1 MGKLETS
8 QPDGAYVPV
17 DAVFSDA
24 PISAEVFGSGL
35 GERLRQ
41 ARIAATLTLDSASA
55 RTRIKRD
62 FLDALETM
70 DPRGLPSRA
79 YAIGY
84 LRTYANFLGLDA
96 AECVEQFKAE
106 VECDAGRATPT
117 APQEK
122 REIQLP
128 RGTIGAVVLLGVV
141 IVGAGW
147 YGNYLNRSQ
156 AYAGVDAPVSALLS
170 DETPL
175 VSDSQFSAPT
185 PEAIWSALPAPA
197 NTGALTF
204 EAAAPVEIE
213 VRDAS
218 GRILAARE
226 LDVGEVYRAPD
237 EPGLT
242 VSASD
247 AGALLVRAA
256 GRPLGPLGE
265 AGQAVDNVS
274 AAEFILAALRSD
286 SEAER

>member
-24 PISAEVFGSGL
+24 PISAEMFAPGL

-41 ARIAATLTLDSASA
+41 ARISASLTLDSASA

-96 AECVEQFKAE
+96 AECVDQFKAE

-128 RGTIGAVVLLGVV
+128 RGTIGAVIILGFV

-170 DETPL
+170 DE
-175 VSDSQFSAPT
+175 AR
-185 PEAIWSALPAPA
+185 WSP
-197 NTGALTF
+197 
-204 EAAAPVEIE
+204 
-213 VRDAS
+213 
-218 GRILAARE
+218 
-226 LDVGEVYRAPD
+226 
-237 EPGLT
+237 T
-242 VSASD
+242 VS
-247 AGALLVRAA
+247 
-256 GRPLGPLGE
+256 
-265 AGQAVDNVS
+265 
-274 AAEFILAALRSD
+274 
-286 SEAER
+286 